1 MTLPRSAPRPFGKRD
16 PLIVGD
22 DTYPAE
28 VVDGWLLE
36 TMQRVDG
43 KHHPETGHY
52 AHTWIRGLESRADA
66 EEIKKAIHRCGFYMF
81 KKGWAH
87 IMGKAW
93 VHKNPDGTFSVEF
106 AAIHKDFAYAH
117 VIKTYGPDPSKW
129 PYSTNRFH
137 PNYG

>member
-1 MTLPRSAPRPFGKRD
+1 MPRSGTPNWRRRD

-43 KHHPETGHY
+43 KHDSENGHY
-52 AHTWIRGLESRADA
+52 AHTWIRGLESRAHA
-66 EEIKKAIHRCGFYMF
+66 EEVKKAIHRCGYYMF
-81 KKGWAH
+81 KKGTAY
-87 IMGKAW
+87 ITGKAW
-93 VHKNPDGTFSVEF
+93 VHKNADGTFDVEF
-106 AAIHKDFAYAH
+106 AAIHKDYAYAS
-117 VIKTYGPDPSKW
+117 VIQKYGPDQTKW

-137 PNYG
+137 ANYGR